1 MKKSRNF
8 AALVFYKKTNINR
21 KKNCRLKPMDFEM
34 RYIEERK
41 IDEASA
47 EVTIDVTF
55 FTAINKITAAVALA
69 LRQRKEAMLL
79 KTIRLTRPITSFL
92 SYL

>member
-47 EVTIDVTF
+47 EVTIDVTLKKLSKF
-55 FTAINKITAAVALA
+55 SSPLTIPYPCGLSGLFA
-69 LRQRKEAMLL
+69 LL
-79 KTIRLTRPITSFL
+79 KNT
-92 SYL
+92 